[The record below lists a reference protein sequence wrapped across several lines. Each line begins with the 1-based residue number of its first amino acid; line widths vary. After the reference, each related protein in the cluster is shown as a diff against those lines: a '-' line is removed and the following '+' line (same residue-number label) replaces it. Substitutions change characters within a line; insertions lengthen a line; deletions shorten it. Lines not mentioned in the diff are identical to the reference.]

1 MIDTENSSYWIID
14 PSFRQRL
21 GGVLRVRL
29 EGSRVFITG
38 NAVLFMK
45 SEIPFDLIVLPWPTE
60 K

>member
-21 GGVLRVRL
+21 GGVLHVRL

-38 NAVLFMK
+38 NAVQFMK
-45 SEIPFDLIVLPWPTE
+45 GEIPFDL
-60 K
+60 